1 MLGPPSEGLLGVAA
15 GGWLIGGDDRTQ
27 RTKRC
32 RVHPLD
38 GRLQPAAQ
46 DLGNATHLVRVS
58 VREPTSLRRQIAVA
72 GKYADSVE
80 GQFRAVGGAVVDLR
94 TDSSAEELPT
104 RCRRTGGHAVPGGR

>member
-1 MLGPPSEGLLGVAA
+1 MLGPLSEGLLGVAA

-72 GKYADSVE
+72 G
-80 GQFRAVGGAVVDLR
+80 VGGHEILTGDGHESDHWR
-94 TDSSAEELPT
+94 PRELT
-104 RCRRTGGHAVPGGR
+104 TGGHET